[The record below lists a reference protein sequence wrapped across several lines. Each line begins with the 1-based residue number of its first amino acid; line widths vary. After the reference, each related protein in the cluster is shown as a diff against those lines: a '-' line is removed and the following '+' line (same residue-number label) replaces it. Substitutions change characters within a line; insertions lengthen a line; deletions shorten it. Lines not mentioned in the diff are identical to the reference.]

1 MFGLGEIEGRD
12 RKKEIEGRI
21 RDKEIE
27 RFRNKETKRQS

>member
-12 RKKEIEGRI
+12 KKIEIEGRI

-27 RFRNKETKRQS
+27 RLRNKETKRQS

>member
-12 RKKEIEGRI
+12 SKKEIEGRI

-27 RFRNKETKRQS
+27 RLRNKETKRQS